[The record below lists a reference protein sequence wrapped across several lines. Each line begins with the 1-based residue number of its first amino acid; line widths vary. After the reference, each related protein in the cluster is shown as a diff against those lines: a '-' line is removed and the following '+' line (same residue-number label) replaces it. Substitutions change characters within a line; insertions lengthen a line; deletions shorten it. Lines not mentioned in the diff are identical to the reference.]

1 MKRKNK
7 IVTRI
12 VTTMCLSILLS
23 AKAYGYSFTQD
34 FQKGF
39 YWRSF
44 PVTMTPFST
53 DSAESSQLDQL
64 VRESVE
70 EWEAAVGQQMWEINP
85 IQNSTN
91 YQGNYIRW
99 SNNFGVETGWDP
111 TRTLAV
117 TIRFNQGTFFQ
128 QTVIILNGNIGYLK
142 QNWGNSLKTTLLHEI
157 GHTLGLDHSS
167 NPNAIMAPSLASV
180 STLQA
185 DDIEGMTALVQET
198 NNRQISG
205 FVSPFSAQN
214 DLQKGLV
221 PACGSIEEV
230 SGGKPPRNGMGN
242 FIGSLFIG
250 LMMVAIARA
259 SQRRRVLLKY

>member
-1 MKRKNK
+1 MKRRNQFVTK
-7 IVTRI
+7 IVTSI
-12 VTTMCLSILLS
+12 CLSIFLS

-53 DSAESSQLDQL
+53 DPGESSQLDQL
-64 VRESVE
+64 VRESVQ

-157 GHTLGLDHSS
+157 GHTLGLDHSA

-185 DDIEGMTALVQET
+185 DDIEGMTALIQES
-198 NNRQISG
+198 NNRQVSG

-214 DLQKGLV
+214 DQQKGLV
-221 PACGSIEEV
+221 PACGTTEEM

-242 FIGSLFIG
+242 FIGSLLIG
-250 LMMVAIARA
+250 LLAVGAARSA
-259 SQRRRVLLKY
+259 QKARVLIRY

>member
-1 MKRKNK
+1 MKRRNQFVTK
-7 IVTRI
+7 IVT
-12 VTTMCLSILLS
+12 TLCLTILLS
-23 AKAYGYSFTQD
+23 TKAYGYSFTQD

-39 YWRSF
+39 YWASF
-44 PVTMTPFST
+44 PVSMTPFST
-53 DSAESSQLDQL
+53 DSEESAQLDQL
-64 VRESVE
+64 VRESVQ

-99 SNNFGVETGWDP
+99 SNNFGAETGWDP

-167 NPNAIMAPSLASV
+167 NPNAIMAASLASV
-180 STLQA
+180 YTLQA
-185 DDIEGMTALVQET
+185 DDIEGMTALIQES
-198 NNRQISG
+198 NNRQLSG
-205 FVSPFSAQN
+205 FVSPFSTQN
-214 DLQKGLV
+214 DKQKGLV
-221 PACGSIEEV
+221 PACGTIEEM
-230 SGGKPPRNGMGN
+230 SGGKPPHNGMGN
-242 FIGSLFIG
+242 FIGSLMVG
-250 LMMVAIARA
+250 LMAVVIAKSA
-259 SQRRRVLLKY
+259 QKARVSIRY

>member
-1 MKRKNK
+1 MKRTNM
-7 IVTRI
+7 IVTKI
-12 VTTMCLSILLS
+12 VTTMCLSIFLS

-53 DSAESSQLDQL
+53 DAAESSQLDQL

-142 QNWGNSLKTTLLHEI
+142 QNWGNALKTTLLHEI

-221 PACGSIEEV
+221 PACGTIEEA
-230 SGGKPPRNGMGN
+230 SSGKPPRNGMGN
-242 FIGSLFIG
+242 FIGSLLIG
-250 LMMVAIARA
+250 LMIVAVAKVSRKSSVFI
-259 SQRRRVLLKY
+259 KY